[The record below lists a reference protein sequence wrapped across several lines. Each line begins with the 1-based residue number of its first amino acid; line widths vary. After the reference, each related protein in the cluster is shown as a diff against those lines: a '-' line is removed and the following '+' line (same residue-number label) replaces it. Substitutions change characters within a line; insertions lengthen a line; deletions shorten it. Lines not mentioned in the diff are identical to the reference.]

1 MRPEQCAAVFA
12 QAAEEFNKRTRRSDG
27 ERVAGSLNGGLSL
40 LQESL
45 YSRLY
50 DDVERIVG
58 KDSMLMP
65 VSELKARRATNTQI
79 AVYQI
84 AESNATAAKLG
95 CIGPDDQWYLH
106 WLAGL
111 RLRETQVDEKVVDQL
126 TDYLSKTPQQRKL
139 AFTDVLVRV
148 IPDSRRAPL
157 ILFELFPLC
166 VQIVTA
172 MALTDHASAFELRR
186 QQMLRQ
192 PAIGDCHS
200 CRGQVLENGEQ
211 CQACGNPLWKHEW
224 LVAE

>member
-1 MRPEQCAAVFA
+1 MKPEECTAAFA
-12 QAAEEFNKRTRRSDG
+12 QAAEEFNSHTNRGDG

-40 LQESL
+40 LQDCL
-45 YSRLY
+45 YARLY
-50 DDVERIVG
+50 DDVERIIG

-65 VSELKARRATNTQI
+65 VSELKARRATNAEI
-79 AVYQI
+79 AIYQI
-84 AESNATAAKLG
+84 AESSAAAEQCD
-95 CIGPDDQWYLH
+95 CIGPDDHWYVH

-111 RLRETQVDEKVVDQL
+111 RLGQSHVDQQVVDRL
-126 TDYLSKTPQQRKL
+126 TDYLSKAPQQRKL

-157 ILFELFPLC
+157 VLFELFPLS

-172 MALTDHASAFELRR
+172 MALTDHARAFELRR
-186 QQMLRQ
+186 RQLAHQ

-200 CRGQVLENGEQ
+200 CHGQVLENGEQ
-211 CQACGNPLWKHEW
+211 CQGCGNPLWKHEW

>member
-1 MRPEQCAAVFA
+1 MKPEQSAAVFA
-12 QAAEEFNKRTRRSDG
+12 QAAKEFNSQTRRSDG
-27 ERVAGSLNGGLSL
+27 DRVAGSLNAGLSL
-40 LQESL
+40 LQECL
-45 YSRLY
+45 LSRLY
-50 DDVERIVG
+50 EDVERISG

-65 VSELKARRATNTQI
+65 VSELKARKATNTEI

-84 AESNATAAKLG
+84 AESRVAAEKLG
-95 CIGPDDQWYLH
+95 CIGPDDHWYSR
-106 WLAGL
+106 WLASL
-111 RLRETQVDEKVVDQL
+111 RLGETHVDAGLVDQL
-126 TDYLSKTPQQRKL
+126 TGYLSKTPQQRKL

-186 QQMLRQ
+186 QQLVQQ

>member
-1 MRPEQCAAVFA
+1 MKPEQSAAVFA
-12 QAAEEFNKRTRRSDG
+12 QAAEEFNRRTRRSDG

-40 LQESL
+40 LQECL

-50 DDVERIVG
+50 YDVERIVG

-65 VSELKARRATNTQI
+65 VSELKARQATNTEI
-79 AVYQI
+79 AVYEI
-84 AESNATAAKLG
+84 AESSAAAEKLG
-95 CIGPDDQWYLH
+95 CIGPGDPWYLR
-106 WLAGL
+106 WLADL
-111 RLRETQVDEKVVDQL
+111 RLGPSHVDAKLSDQL
-126 TDYLSKTPQQRKL
+126 ANYRSQTPHERKL

-157 ILFELFPLC
+157 VLFELFPLS

-186 QQMLRQ
+186 QQLLHQ

>member
-1 MRPEQCAAVFA
+1 MRLDQCEAVFA
-12 QAAEEFNKRTRRSDG
+12 QAAKEFNSHTRRSDG

-40 LQESL
+40 LQDSL
-45 YSRLY
+45 YFRLY

-65 VSELKARRATNTQI
+65 ISELKARRMTHTEI
-79 AVYQI
+79 AVYQV
-84 AESNATAAKLG
+84 AESSAAAEKLG
-95 CIGPDDQWYLH
+95 CIGPDDHWYTH

-111 RLRETQVDEKVVDQL
+111 RLGQSHVDARAVAQL
-126 TDYLSKTPQQRKL
+126 TDYLSKTPHQRQL
-139 AFTDVLVRV
+139 AFTDVLVKV

-157 ILFELFPLC
+157 VLFELFPLS

-172 MALTDHASAFELRR
+172 MALTDHTSAFKLRR
-186 QQMLRQ
+186 QQLVHQ

-200 CRGQVLENGEQ
+200 CHGEVLENGEQ